1 MRMLWVS
8 PQGKQ
13 LVIETLDTVLDTIDH
28 RWPDGDGWA
37 PLFDQYYENEND
49 PRMIPTR
56 RLVPVTK
63 RVGGAFEDRVDLEKI
78 DETDEIDDSNE
89 ADQD

>member
-1 MRMLWVS
+1 MV
-8 PQGKQ
+8 
-13 LVIETLDTVLDTIDH
+13 TIDH
-28 RWPDGDGWA
+28 RWPDDDGWA
-37 PLFDQYYENEND
+37 PLYDPYHEYENV
-49 PRMIPTR
+49 PMLTPTR

-78 DETDEIDDSNE
+78 DETNEIDDSNE